1 MSNIQTINFN
11 NQQLLTVEKDGIK
24 YVAVKPICENLGLDW
39 DSQRKRIDR
48 NEILNS
54 TKVIM
59 TVVAEDG
66 KNREMVCL
74 PIDYINGFLFGIDT
88 SRVSEEVRP
97 VVLYYQKE
105 CYRVLFEFWN
115 KPKEQEP
122 TKPVEP
128 APLPGS
134 FRDKME
140 AVLMSIDRL
149 KVKGKPKEALI
160 VSATEKVTGIKLDY
174 HVMIERKTYSATE
187 IGDKLG
193 VSANKI
199 GRIANK
205 HNLKVSKYDE
215 YYIDKAKGHD
225 KQVETFR
232 YYDEDHVIENF
243 LEFIEKSMTNEPQLI
258 TPASESRYDYYRKL
272 AKGEN

>member
-1 MSNIQTINFN
+1 MNEIQIQDQELIEISETEINGVKVQTVNARDLHSFLESRQDFSTWIKN
-11 NQQLLTVEKDGIK
+11 RISKYDFIENQDFIKVHKKMELSATGQNVIK
-24 YVAVKPICENLGLDW
+24 YAVTLDMAKEL
-39 DSQRKRIDR
+39 SMVER
-48 NEILNS
+48 NEQGRLARRYFIECEKKL
-54 TKVIM
+54 
-59 TVVAEDG
+59 
-66 KNREMVCL
+66 
-74 PIDYINGFLFGIDT
+74 
-88 SRVSEEVRP
+88 
-97 VVLYYQKE
+97 KE
-105 CYRVLFEFWN
+105 I
-115 KPKEQEP
+115 KQESP
-122 TKPVEP
+122 KPVEP

-187 IGDKLG
+187 IGDKFG

>member
-1 MSNIQTINFN
+1 MSTILNIQTINFN

-24 YVAVKPICENLGLDW
+24 YVAVKPVCDSLGLDW
-39 DSQRKRIDR
+39 ASQFTKIKS
-48 NEILNS
+48 NEVLEPAIVFI
-54 TKVIM
+54 T
-59 TVVAEDG
+59 TVAEDG

-232 YYDEDHVIENF
+232 SLHEGRPAFMLLDFEEIIPVIKAILEED
-243 LEFIEKSMTNEPQLI
+243 
-258 TPASESRYDYYRKL
+258 
-272 AKGEN
+272 